1 MPHQGNDVNP
11 LYSPHKLME
20 FHNYSTMSPY
30 ICYVDLCQGL
40 KNRGLPI
47 SSWSFRS
54 VQLPI
59 LDAVYSTA
67 CLSTCLLPCISILIS
82 DCSLSFHL
90 LSGLD
95 NISIKS
101 WSSTCNCSSPT
112 GTGLILSGSYLY
124 TVFSLRDSFF
134 LEKIFC
140 RVLTVI
146 RWAYKFLET
155 FGHFRKL
162 INIYSENHRYACRYI
177 ERCAVE

>member
-1 MPHQGNDVNP
+1 
-11 LYSPHKLME
+11 ME

-40 KNRGLPI
+40 KSRGLPI
-47 SSWSFRS
+47 SPWSFRS
-54 VQLPI
+54 MQLPI

-101 WSSTCNCSSPT
+101 WFNNCNCSSPT

-134 LEKIFC
+134 LERIFC
-140 RVLTVI
+140 RVLTLSDEHI
-146 RWAYKFLET
+146 SFW
-155 FGHFRKL
+155 KL
-162 INIYSENHRYACRYI
+162 LDTSENSLIFILKTTGMHI

>member
-1 MPHQGNDVNP
+1 MSRTKKQRTPHLSLELQIHAVA
-11 LYSPHKLME
+11 Y
-20 FHNYSTMSPY
+20 F
-30 ICYVDLCQGL
+30 
-40 KNRGLPI
+40 
-47 SSWSFRS
+47 
-54 VQLPI
+54 
-59 LDAVYSTA
+59 DAVYSTA

-82 DCSLSFHL
+82 DCSLSFHR

>member
-1 MPHQGNDVNP
+1 
-11 LYSPHKLME
+11 ME

-40 KNRGLPI
+40 KSRGLPI
-47 SSWSFRS
+47 SPWSFRS
-54 VQLPI
+54 MQLPI

-82 DCSLSFHL
+82 YWSLSFHL

-101 WSSTCNCSSPT
+101 WFNNCNCSSPT

-134 LEKIFC
+134 LERIFC
-140 RVLTVI
+140 RVLTLSDEHI
-146 RWAYKFLET
+146 SFW
-155 FGHFRKL
+155 KL
-162 INIYSENHRYACRYI
+162 LDTSENSLIFILKTTGMHI